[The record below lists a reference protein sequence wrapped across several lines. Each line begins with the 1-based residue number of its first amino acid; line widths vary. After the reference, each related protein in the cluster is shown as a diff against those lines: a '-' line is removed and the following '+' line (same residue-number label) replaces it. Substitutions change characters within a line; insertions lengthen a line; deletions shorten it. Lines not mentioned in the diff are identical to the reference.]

1 MLLSKNRIIRRRAVV
16 GLLLAA
22 SLTLLTLSFRQGSTG
37 VVGEIQRDAVSVT
50 APFAL
55 VAHRVTRPAVDAWN
69 WASGLASARD
79 STEQLKRLRE
89 QYGKTQVELNDA
101 NSEVARLQA
110 LLNFRSTLGQTRSVA
125 GGVETQSP
133 TAYQNTVTIDIG
145 SLDGVAVND
154 PVVAPTDKSG
164 ALIGK
169 VSQVTGGQA
178 VVTLLLDP
186 QNYVTAGVQGEPNA
200 VGLIKKTR
208 GIDIDLF
215 AGQVGILSLELI
227 PNAVR
232 VSEGDIVTT
241 AGFKSSRLASY
252 YPPGIPIGRVT
263 SVSGNDT
270 TGDTK
275 VIQVTPFADFRNITD
290 VLVLEPRR

>member
-37 VVGEIQRDAVSVT
+37 LVGEIQRDAVSIT
-50 APFAL
+50 APFAT
-55 VAHRVTRPAVDAWN
+55 VAHRLTRPAVDAWD
-69 WASGLASARD
+69 WASGLANARD
-79 STEQLKRLRE
+79 STEQLRRLQA
-89 QYGKTQVELNDA
+89 QYGADQVRLQAATD
-101 NSEVARLQA
+101 EVARLKS
-110 LLNFRSTLGQTRSVA
+110 LLHFRSTLGETKSVA
-125 GGVETQSP
+125 GQVLEQSP

-145 SLDGVAVND
+145 SGAGVAVND
-154 PVVAPTDKSG
+154 PVVAPTADSG

-169 VSQVTGGQA
+169 IVQVTGDQA

-186 QNYVTAGVQGEPNA
+186 QTYVTAGVQGEPNA
-200 VGLIKKTR
+200 VGLIK
-208 GIDIDLF
+208 
-215 AGQVGILSLELI
+215 AASGQVGILSLELI

-232 VSEGDIVTT
+232 VSAGDVVTT
-241 AGFKSSRLASY
+241 AGFKTSRLASY

-275 VIQVTPFADFRNITD
+275 VIQVTPFADFRHITD
-290 VLVLEPRR
+290 VLVLEPKR

>member
-22 SLTLLTLSFRQGSTG
+22 SLTLLTLSFREGSSG
-37 VVGEIQRDAVSVT
+37 VVGEIQRNAVSVT
-50 APFAL
+50 APFAT

-69 WASGLASARD
+69 WASGLASARN
-79 STEQLKRLRE
+79 SSEQLTKL
-89 QYGKTQVELNDA
+89 QAKYGKSQVIQNQLAE
-101 NSEVARLQA
+101 EVARLKA
-110 LLNFRSTLGQTRSVA
+110 LLHFKSTLGQTKSVA
-125 GGVETQSP
+125 GQVLEQSP

-145 SLDGVAVND
+145 SSAGVAVND
-154 PVVAPTDKSG
+154 PVVAPTQDSG
-164 ALIGK
+164 ALVGK
-169 VSQVTGGQA
+169 VVQVTGDQA

-200 VGLIKKTR
+200 VGLIK
-208 GIDIDLF
+208 
-215 AGQVGILSLELI
+215 AASGQVGILSLELI

-232 VSEGDIVTT
+232 VQEGDIVTT

-252 YPPGIPIGRVT
+252 YPPGIPIGRVS

>member
-22 SLTLLTLSFRQGSTG
+22 SLTLLTLSFRQESSGF
-37 VVGEIQRDAVSVT
+37 VGEIQHNAVSIT
-50 APFAL
+50 APFAT

-79 STEQLKRLRE
+79 STEQLKRL
-89 QYGKTQVELNDA
+89 QAQFGKTQVALNEKTA
-101 NSEVARLQA
+101 EVARLQA
-110 LLNFRSTLGQTRSVA
+110 LLHFRSTLGETKSVA
-125 GGVETQSP
+125 GQVLEQSP

-145 SLDGVAVND
+145 SAAGVSVND
-154 PVVAPTDKSG
+154 PVVAPTEDSG
-164 ALIGK
+164 ALVGK
-169 VSQVTGGQA
+169 ISHVTDGEA

-200 VGLIKKTR
+200 VGLIK
-208 GIDIDLF
+208 
-215 AGQVGILSLELI
+215 AASGQVGILSLELI

-232 VSEGDIVTT
+232 VTEGDIVTT
-241 AGFKSSRLASY
+241 AGFKSDRLASY

>member
-22 SLTLLTLSFRQGSTG
+22 SLTLLTLSFRQGSSG
-37 VVGEIQRDAVSVT
+37 VVGEIQRDAVTVT
-50 APFAL
+50 APFAT

-79 STEQLKRLRE
+79 STEKLKQLQLR
-89 QYGKTQVELNDA
+89 YGHTQVLYNEQKT
-101 NSEVARLQA
+101 EVARLKA
-110 LLNFRSTLGQTRSVA
+110 LLHFRSTLGQTKSVA
-125 GGVETQSP
+125 GQVLEQSP
-133 TAYQNTVTIDIG
+133 NAFQNTVTIDIG
-145 SLDGVAVND
+145 TSAGVAIND
-154 PVVAPTDKSG
+154 PVVAPTKDSG

-169 VSQVTGGQA
+169 VVQTTSDQA
-178 VVTLLLDP
+178 VIVLLLDP

-200 VGLIKKTR
+200 VGLIK
-208 GIDIDLF
+208 
-215 AGQVGILSLELI
+215 AASGQVGVLSLELI
-227 PNAVR
+227 PNAVH
-232 VSEGDIVTT
+232 VGEGDIVTT
-241 AGFKSSRLASY
+241 AGFKGDRLASY
-252 YPPGIPIGRVT
+252 YPAGIPIGRVS

>member
-200 VGLIKKTR
+200 VGLIK
-208 GIDIDLF
+208 
-215 AGQVGILSLELI
+215 AASGQVGILSLELI

>member
-22 SLTLLTLSFRQGSTG
+22 SLTLLTLSFRQGSSG
-37 VVGEIQRDAVSVT
+37 LVGEIQRDAVSIT
-50 APFAL
+50 APFAT
-55 VAHRVTRPAVDAWN
+55 VARRVTRPAVDAWN

-79 STEQLKRLRE
+79 STEQLKRLQAR
-89 QYGKTQVELNDA
+89 YGKAQVVQNQLTE
-101 NSEVARLQA
+101 EVARLQA
-110 LLNFRSTLGQTRSVA
+110 LLHFRSTLGETRSVA
-125 GGVETQSP
+125 GQVLEQSP

-145 SLDGVAVND
+145 SGAGVAVND
-154 PVVAPTDKSG
+154 PVIAPTDKSG

-169 VSQVTGGQA
+169 VVQVTGDQA

-200 VGLIKKTR
+200 VGLIK
-208 GIDIDLF
+208 
-215 AGQVGILSLELI
+215 AASGQVGILSLELI
-227 PNAVR
+227 PNAVH
-232 VSEGDIVTT
+232 VAEGDIVTT

-252 YPPGIPIGRVT
+252 YPAGIPIGRVT

>member
-1 MLLSKNRIIRRRAVV
+1 MLLSKNRTIRRRAVV

-22 SLTLLTLSFRQGSTG
+22 SLTLLTLSFREGSTG
-37 VVGEIQRDAVSVT
+37 VVGEIQRNAVSVT
-50 APFAL
+50 APFAT
-55 VAHRVTRPAVDAWN
+55 VAHRVTRPGVDAWN

-79 STEQLKRLRE
+79 SSEQLKKLQA
-89 QYGKTQVELNDA
+89 QYGKSQVIQSQLAE
-101 NSEVARLQA
+101 EVARLKA
-110 LLNFRSTLGQTRSVA
+110 LLHFKSTLGQTKSVA
-125 GGVETQSP
+125 GQVLEQSP

-145 SLDGVAVND
+145 STAGVAVND
-154 PVVAPTDKSG
+154 PVVAPTQESG
-164 ALIGK
+164 ALVGK
-169 VSQVTGGQA
+169 VVQVTGDQA

-200 VGLIKKTR
+200 VGLIK
-208 GIDIDLF
+208 
-215 AGQVGILSLELI
+215 AASGQVGILSLELI

-232 VSEGDIVTT
+232 VKEGDIVTT

-252 YPPGIPIGRVT
+252 YPPGIPIGRVS

>member
-22 SLTLLTLSFRQGSTG
+22 SLTLLTLSFREGSSG
-37 VVGEIQRDAVSVT
+37 VVGEIQQNAVSVT
-50 APFAL
+50 APFAT

-79 STEQLKRLRE
+79 STEQLKRL
-89 QYGKTQVELNDA
+89 QAKYGKSQVIQSQLGD
-101 NSEVARLQA
+101 EVAKLKA
-110 LLNFRSTLGQTRSVA
+110 LLHFRSTLGETKSVA
-125 GGVETQSP
+125 GQVLEQSP

-145 SLDGVAVND
+145 SSAGVAVND
-154 PVVAPTDKSG
+154 PVVAPTEESG
-164 ALIGK
+164 ALVGK
-169 VSQVTGGQA
+169 VSHVTGDQA

-200 VGLIKKTR
+200 VGLIK
-208 GIDIDLF
+208 
-215 AGQVGILSLELI
+215 AASGQVGILSLELI

>member
-22 SLTLLTLSFRQGSTG
+22 SLTLLTLSFRQGSSG

-50 APFAL
+50 APFATI
-55 VAHRVTRPAVDAWN
+55 AHRVTRPAVDAWN
-69 WASGLASARD
+69 WGSGLASARD
-79 STEQLKRLRE
+79 STEQLKRLRL
-89 QYGKTQVELNDA
+89 QFGQTQVALNNA
-101 NSEVARLQA
+101 TTEVARLKA
-110 LLNFRSTLGQTRSVA
+110 LLHFRSTLGQTKSVA
-125 GGVETQSP
+125 GQVLEQSP
-133 TAYQNTVTIDIG
+133 TAYQNTITIDIG
-145 SLDGVAVND
+145 SSAGVAVND
-154 PVVAPTDKSG
+154 PVVAPTDESG

-169 VSQVTGGQA
+169 IVQVTGDQA

-200 VGLIKKTR
+200 VGLIK
-208 GIDIDLF
+208 
-215 AGQVGILSLELI
+215 AASGQVGILALELI
-227 PNAVR
+227 PNAVH
-232 VSEGDIVTT
+232 VAEGDIVTT
-241 AGFKSSRLASY
+241 AGFKTSRLASY

-290 VLVLEPRR
+290 VLVLEPKR

>member
-22 SLTLLTLSFRQGSTG
+22 SLTLLTLSFRQGSSG
-37 VVGEIQRDAVSVT
+37 IVGEIQRDAVSVT
-50 APFAL
+50 APFATI
-55 VAHRVTRPAVDAWN
+55 AHRVTRPAVDAWN
-69 WASGLASARD
+69 WGSGLASARD
-79 STEQLKRLRE
+79 STEQLKQLRR
-89 QYGKTQVELNDA
+89 QFGQTQVALNDA
-101 NSEVARLQA
+101 QTEVARLKA
-110 LLNFRSTLGQTRSVA
+110 LLHFRSTLGQTKSVS
-125 GGVETQSP
+125 GQVLEQSP
-133 TAYQNTVTIDIG
+133 TAYQNTITIDIG
-145 SLDGVAVND
+145 TSAGVAVND
-154 PVVAPTDKSG
+154 PVVAPTEDSG

-169 VSQVTGGQA
+169 VVQVTSGQA

-200 VGLIKKTR
+200 VGLIK
-208 GIDIDLF
+208 
-215 AGQVGILSLELI
+215 AASGQVGILSLELI
-227 PNAVR
+227 PNAVH
-232 VSEGDIVTT
+232 VGENDVVTT
-241 AGFKSSRLASY
+241 AGFKTDRLASY

-290 VLVLEPRR
+290 VLVLEPKR

>member
-22 SLTLLTLSFRQGSTG
+22 SLTLLTLSFRQGSSG

-50 APFAL
+50 APFATI
-55 VAHRVTRPAVDAWN
+55 AHRVTRPAVDAWN
-69 WASGLASARD
+69 WGSGLASARD
-79 STEQLKRLRE
+79 STEDLKHLQA
-89 QYGKTQVELNDA
+89 QYGALQVRSQAAAE
-101 NSEVARLQA
+101 EVARLKA
-110 LLNFRSTLGQTRSVA
+110 LLHFRSTLGQTKSVA
-125 GGVETQSP
+125 GQVLEQSP
-133 TAYQNTVTIDIG
+133 TAYQNTITIDIG
-145 SLDGVAVND
+145 TSAGVAVND
-154 PVVAPTDKSG
+154 PVVAPTEDSG

-169 VSQVTGGQA
+169 VVQVTPGQA

-200 VGLIKKTR
+200 VGLIK
-208 GIDIDLF
+208 
-215 AGQVGILSLELI
+215 AASGQVGILSLELI
-227 PNAVR
+227 PNAVH
-232 VSEGDIVTT
+232 VAENDIVTT
-241 AGFKSSRLASY
+241 AGFKTDRLASY
-252 YPPGIPIGRVT
+252 YPPGIPIGQVS

-290 VLVLEPRR
+290 VLVLEPKR

>member
-22 SLTLLTLSFRQGSTG
+22 SLTLLTLSFRQGSSG
-37 VVGEIQRDAVSVT
+37 VVGEIQRDAVTVT
-50 APFAL
+50 APFAT

-79 STEQLKRLRE
+79 STEKLKQLQLK
-89 QYGKTQVELNDA
+89 YGKTQVVVNDLTT
-101 NSEVARLQA
+101 EVGRLRS
-110 LLNFRSTLGQTRSVA
+110 LLHFRSTLGQTKSVA
-125 GGVETQSP
+125 GQVLEQSP

-145 SLDGVAVND
+145 SSAGVAIND
-154 PVVAPTDKSG
+154 PVVAPTEDSG

-169 VSQVTGGQA
+169 VVQTTSDQA

-200 VGLIKKTR
+200 VGLIK
-208 GIDIDLF
+208 
-215 AGQVGILSLELI
+215 AASGQVGILSLELI
-227 PNAVR
+227 PNAVH
-232 VSEGDIVTT
+232 VSENDIVTT
-241 AGFKSSRLASY
+241 AGFKSDRLASY
-252 YPPGIPIGRVT
+252 YPAGIPIGRVT

>member
-22 SLTLLTLSFRQGSTG
+22 SLTLLTLSFRQGSSG
-37 VVGEIQRDAVSVT
+37 FVGEVQRDAVSLT
-50 APFAL
+50 APFAT

-69 WASGLASARD
+69 WASGLASARE
-79 STEQLKRLRE
+79 STEQLKRLQD
-89 QYGKTQVELNDA
+89 QYGALQVRNAAAQE
-101 NSEVARLQA
+101 EVARLKS
-110 LLNFRSTLGQTRSVA
+110 LLDFRSTLGETKSVA
-125 GGVETQSP
+125 GQVLAQSP
-133 TAYQNTVTIDIG
+133 NAYQNTVTIDIG
-145 SLDGVAVND
+145 STAGVAVND
-154 PVVAPTDKSG
+154 PVVAPTEDSG

-169 VSQVTGGQA
+169 VVQVTGGQA

-186 QNYVTAGVQGEPNA
+186 QTYVSAGVQGEPNA
-200 VGLIKKTR
+200 VGVIK
-208 GIDIDLF
+208 
-215 AGQVGILSLELI
+215 AASGQVGILSLELI

-232 VSEGDIVTT
+232 VAVGDVVTT
-241 AGFKSSRLASY
+241 AGFQVKRLASY

-275 VIQVTPFADFRNITD
+275 VIQVTPFADFQNITD
-290 VLVLEPRR
+290 VLVLEPKR

>member
-22 SLTLLTLSFRQGSTG
+22 SLTLLTLSFRQGSSG

-50 APFAL
+50 APFAA

-69 WASGLASARD
+69 WGSGLASARD
-79 STEQLKRLRE
+79 STEELKQLQA
-89 QYGKTQVELNDA
+89 QYGALQVRSQEAAD
-101 NSEVARLQA
+101 EVARLQA
-110 LLNFRSTLGQTRSVA
+110 LLHFRSTLGQTKSVA
-125 GGVETQSP
+125 GQVLEQSP
-133 TAYQNTVTIDIG
+133 TAYQNTITIDIG
-145 SLDGVAVND
+145 TSAGVAVND
-154 PVVAPTDKSG
+154 PVVAPTESSG

-169 VSQVTGGQA
+169 VVQVTPGQA

-186 QNYVTAGVQGEPNA
+186 QNYVTAGVQGERNA
-200 VGLIKKTR
+200 VGLIK
-208 GIDIDLF
+208 
-215 AGQVGILSLELI
+215 AASGQVGILSLELI

-232 VSEGDIVTT
+232 VAENDIVTT
-241 AGFKSSRLASY
+241 AGFKTDRLASY
-252 YPPGIPIGRVT
+252 YPAGIPIGRVS

-275 VIQVTPFADFRNITD
+275 VIQVTPFADFRNITN

>member
-37 VVGEIQRDAVSVT
+37 FVGEIQRDAVSIT
-50 APFAL
+50 APFAT

-79 STEQLKRLRE
+79 SSEQLKKLQQ
-89 QYGKTQVELNDA
+89 QYGKTQVLLNDA
-101 NSEVARLQA
+101 NTENARLRA
-110 LLNFRSTLGQTRSVA
+110 LLHFKSTLGQTKSVA
-125 GGVETQSP
+125 GQVLEQSP

-145 SLDGVAVND
+145 TSAGVAVND
-154 PVVAPTDKSG
+154 PVVAPTEDSG
-164 ALIGK
+164 ALVGK
-169 VSQVTGGQA
+169 ISHVTGDQA

-200 VGLIKKTR
+200 VGLIK
-208 GIDIDLF
+208 
-215 AGQVGILSLELI
+215 AASGQVGILSLELI
-227 PNAVR
+227 PNAVH
-232 VSEGDIVTT
+232 VSENDIVTT

>member
-22 SLTLLTLSFRQGSTG
+22 SLTLLTLSFRQGSSG

-50 APFAL
+50 APFAT

-69 WASGLASARD
+69 WGSGLASAHD
-79 STEQLKRLRE
+79 STEKLKHLQA
-89 QYGKTQVELNDA
+89 QYGALQVQSQQNAE
-101 NSEVARLQA
+101 EVARLKA
-110 LLNFRSTLGQTRSVA
+110 LLHFRSTLGQTKSVA
-125 GGVETQSP
+125 GQVLEQSP
-133 TAYQNTVTIDIG
+133 TAYQNTITIDIG
-145 SLDGVAVND
+145 TSAGVEVND
-154 PVVAPTDKSG
+154 PVVAPTEDSG

-169 VSQVTGGQA
+169 VVQVTSGQA

-200 VGLIKKTR
+200 VGLIK
-208 GIDIDLF
+208 
-215 AGQVGILSLELI
+215 AASGQVGILSLELI
-227 PNAVR
+227 PNAVH
-232 VSEGDIVTT
+232 VGENDVVTT
-241 AGFKSSRLASY
+241 AGFKTDRLASY

-290 VLVLEPRR
+290 VLVLEPKR

>member
-37 VVGEIQRDAVSVT
+37 FVGEIQRNAVSIT
-50 APFAL
+50 APFAT
-55 VAHRVTRPAVDAWN
+55 VAHRVTRPAVDAWS
-69 WASGLASARD
+69 WASGLTSARD
-79 STEQLKRLRE
+79 STERLKRLQD
-89 QYGKTQVELNDA
+89 QYGAQQVRYQAATED
-101 NSEVARLQA
+101 VARLKA
-110 LLNFRSTLGQTRSVA
+110 LLHFRSTLGQTKSVA
-125 GGVETQSP
+125 GQVLSQSP
-133 TAYQNTVTIDIG
+133 NAYQNTVTIDIG
-145 SLDGVAVND
+145 TSAGVAIND
-154 PVVAPTDKSG
+154 PVVAPTRDSG

-169 VSQVTGGQA
+169 VSQVTAGQA

-186 QNYVTAGVQGEPNA
+186 QNYVSAGVQGEPNA
-200 VGLIKKTR
+200 VGLIK
-208 GIDIDLF
+208 
-215 AGQVGILSLELI
+215 AASGQVGILSLELI
-227 PNAVR
+227 PNAVH
-232 VSEGDIVTT
+232 VAAGDVVTT
-241 AGFKSSRLASY
+241 AGFQVKRLASY

-275 VIQVTPFADFRNITD
+275 VIQVTPFADFRYITD

>member
-1 MLLSKNRIIRRRAVV
+1 VL
-16 GLLLAA
+16 
-22 SLTLLTLSFRQGSTG
+22 
-37 VVGEIQRDAVSVT
+37 E
-50 APFAL
+50 
-55 VAHRVTRPAVDAWN
+55 
-69 WASGLASARD
+69 
-79 STEQLKRLRE
+79 
-89 QYGKTQVELNDA
+89 
-101 NSEVARLQA
+101 
-110 LLNFRSTLGQTRSVA
+110 
-125 GGVETQSP
+125 QSP
-133 TAYQNTVTIDIG
+133 TAYQNTITIDIG
-145 SLDGVAVND
+145 SAAGVAVND

-169 VSQVTGGQA
+169 IVQVTGGQA

-200 VGLIKKTR
+200 VGLIK
-208 GIDIDLF
+208 
-215 AGQVGILSLELI
+215 AASGQVGILSLELI
-227 PNAVR
+227 PNAVH

-252 YPPGIPIGRVT
+252 YPAGIPIGRVT

>member
-22 SLTLLTLSFRQGSTG
+22 SLTLLTLSFREGSSG
-37 VVGEIQRDAVSVT
+37 VVGEIQRNAVSVT
-50 APFAL
+50 APFAT

-79 STEQLKRLRE
+79 STEQLKRL
-89 QYGKTQVELNDA
+89 QAQFGKLQVIQNQQAE
-101 NSEVARLQA
+101 EVARLKA
-110 LLNFRSTLGQTRSVA
+110 LLHFKSTLGQTKSVA
-125 GGVETQSP
+125 GQVLEQSP

-145 SLDGVAVND
+145 SSAGVAVND
-154 PVVAPTDKSG
+154 PVVAPTKESG

-169 VSQVTGGQA
+169 VVQVTGDQA

-200 VGLIKKTR
+200 VGLIK
-208 GIDIDLF
+208 
-215 AGQVGILSLELI
+215 AASGQVGILSLELI

-232 VSEGDIVTT
+232 VQEGDIVTT

-275 VIQVTPFADFRNITD
+275 VIQVTPFADFQNITD

>member
-22 SLTLLTLSFRQGSTG
+22 SLTLLTLSFRQGSSG
-37 VVGEIQRDAVSVT
+37 IVGEIQRDAVSVT
-50 APFAL
+50 APFAT

-69 WASGLASARD
+69 WGSGLASARD
-79 STEQLKRLRE
+79 STEKLKQLE
-89 QYGKTQVELNDA
+89 AQYGKTQVLLNDKTG
-101 NSEVARLQA
+101 EVARLRA
-110 LLNFRSTLGQTRSVA
+110 LLHFRSTLGQTKSVA
-125 GGVETQSP
+125 GQVLEQSP
-133 TAYQNTVTIDIG
+133 TAYQNTITIDIG
-145 SLDGVAVND
+145 SAAGVAVND
-154 PVVAPTDKSG
+154 PVVAPTEDSG

-169 VSQVTGGQA
+169 VVQVTGDQA

-200 VGLIKKTR
+200 VGLIK
-208 GIDIDLF
+208 
-215 AGQVGILSLELI
+215 AASGQVGILSLELI
-227 PNAVR
+227 PNAVH
-232 VSEGDIVTT
+232 VSENDIVTT
-241 AGFKSSRLASY
+241 AGFKSNRLASY
-252 YPPGIPIGRVT
+252 FPAGIPIGRVT

>member
-22 SLTLLTLSFRQGSTG
+22 SLTLLTLSFRQGSSG
-37 VVGEIQRDAVSVT
+37 LVGEIQRDAVSIT
-50 APFAL
+50 APFAT

-79 STEQLKRLRE
+79 SSEQLKRLQA
-89 QYGKTQVELNDA
+89 QYGKTQVLLNDA
-101 NSEVARLQA
+101 NSENGRLRA
-110 LLNFRSTLGQTRSVA
+110 LLHFRSTLGETRSVA
-125 GGVETQSP
+125 GQVLEQSP

-145 SLDGVAVND
+145 SAAGVAVND
-154 PVVAPTDKSG
+154 PVIAPTDKSG

-169 VSQVTGGQA
+169 VVQVTGDQA

-200 VGLIKKTR
+200 VGLIK
-208 GIDIDLF
+208 
-215 AGQVGILSLELI
+215 AASGQVGILSLELI
-227 PNAVR
+227 PNAVH
-232 VSEGDIVTT
+232 VAEGDIVTT

-252 YPPGIPIGRVT
+252 YPAGIPIGRVT

>member
-22 SLTLLTLSFRQGSTG
+22 SLTLLTLSFRQGSSG
-37 VVGEIQRDAVSVT
+37 IVGEIQRDAVSVT
-50 APFAL
+50 APFAT
-55 VAHRVTRPAVDAWN
+55 VAHRVTRPAVDGWN

-79 STEQLKRLRE
+79 STEKLK
-89 QYGKTQVELNDA
+89 QVELRYGKAQVLLNDRTA
-101 NSEVARLQA
+101 EVAKLRA
-110 LLNFRSTLGQTRSVA
+110 LLHFRSTLGQTKSVA
-125 GGVETQSP
+125 GQVLEQSP

-145 SLDGVAVND
+145 SSAGVAVND
-154 PVVAPTDKSG
+154 PVVAPTEDSG

-169 VSQVTGGQA
+169 VVQVTGDQA

-200 VGLIKKTR
+200 VGLIK
-208 GIDIDLF
+208 
-215 AGQVGILSLELI
+215 AASGQVGILSLELI
-227 PNAVR
+227 PNAVH
-232 VSEGDIVTT
+232 VSENDIVTT
-241 AGFKSSRLASY
+241 AGFKSDRLASY
-252 YPPGIPIGRVT
+252 YPAGIPIGRVT

>member
-22 SLTLLTLSFRQGSTG
+22 SLTLLTLSFRQGSSG
-37 VVGEIQRDAVSVT
+37 LVGEIQRDAVSIT
-50 APFAL
+50 APFAT

-79 STEQLKRLRE
+79 STEQLKRLQA
-89 QYGKTQVELNDA
+89 QYGKTQVLLNEQTA
-101 NSEVARLQA
+101 EVARLQA
-110 LLNFRSTLGQTRSVA
+110 LLHFRSTIGETKSVA
-125 GGVETQSP
+125 GQVLEQSP

-145 SLDGVAVND
+145 SAAGVAVND
-154 PVVAPTDKSG
+154 PVIAPTKDSG

-169 VSQVTGGQA
+169 VVQVTGDQA

-200 VGLIKKTR
+200 VGLIK
-208 GIDIDLF
+208 
-215 AGQVGILSLELI
+215 AASGQVGILSLELI
-227 PNAVR
+227 PNAVH
-232 VSEGDIVTT
+232 VGEGDIVTT

-252 YPPGIPIGRVT
+252 YPAGIPIGRVT

>member
-37 VVGEIQRDAVSVT
+37 VVGEIQRDAVSIT
-50 APFAL
+50 APFAT

-69 WASGLASARD
+69 WTSGLASARD

-89 QYGKTQVELNDA
+89 QYGKSQVAVNDYTA
-101 NSEVARLQA
+101 EVDRLQA
-110 LLNFRSTLGQTRSVA
+110 LLNFRSTLGQTKSVA
-125 GGVETQSP
+125 GQVLEQSP
-133 TAYQNTVTIDIG
+133 TAYQNTITIDIG
-145 SLDGVAVND
+145 SSAGVAVND

-169 VSQVTGGQA
+169 IVQVTGGQA

-200 VGLIKKTR
+200 VGLIK
-208 GIDIDLF
+208 
-215 AGQVGILSLELI
+215 AASGQVGILSLELI
-227 PNAVR
+227 PNAVH

-252 YPPGIPIGRVT
+252 YPAGIPIGRVT

-290 VLVLEPRR
+290 VLVLEPKR

>member
-22 SLTLLTLSFRQGSTG
+22 SLTLLTLSFRQGSSG
-37 VVGEIQRDAVSVT
+37 LVGEIQRDAVSIT
-50 APFAL
+50 APFAT

-79 STEQLKRLRE
+79 STEQLKRLQA
-89 QYGKTQVELNDA
+89 QYGKTQVLLNEKT
-101 NSEVARLQA
+101 SEVDRLQA
-110 LLNFRSTLGQTRSVA
+110 LLHFRSTLGETRSVA
-125 GGVETQSP
+125 GSVLEQSP

-145 SLDGVAVND
+145 SAAGVAVND
-154 PVVAPTDKSG
+154 PVIAPTKDSG

-169 VSQVTGGQA
+169 VVQVTGDQA

-200 VGLIKKTR
+200 VGLIK
-208 GIDIDLF
+208 
-215 AGQVGILSLELI
+215 AASGQVGILSLELI
-227 PNAVR
+227 PNAVH
-232 VSEGDIVTT
+232 VAEGDIVTT

-252 YPPGIPIGRVT
+252 YPAGIPIGRVT

>member
-22 SLTLLTLSFRQGSTG
+22 SLTLLTLSFRQGSSG
-37 VVGEIQRDAVSVT
+37 LVGEIQRDAVSIT
-50 APFAL
+50 APFAT

-79 STEQLKRLRE
+79 SSEQLKRLQA
-89 QYGKTQVELNDA
+89 QYGKTQVLLNDA
-101 NSEVARLQA
+101 NSENGRLRA
-110 LLNFRSTLGQTRSVA
+110 LLHFRSTLGETRSVA
-125 GGVETQSP
+125 GQVLEQSP

-145 SLDGVAVND
+145 SAAGVAVND
-154 PVVAPTDKSG
+154 PVIAPTDKSG

-169 VSQVTGGQA
+169 VVQVTGDQA

-186 QNYVTAGVQGEPNA
+186 QNYVTAGVEGEPNA
-200 VGLIKKTR
+200 VGLIK
-208 GIDIDLF
+208 
-215 AGQVGILSLELI
+215 AASGQVGILSLELI
-227 PNAVR
+227 PNAVH
-232 VSEGDIVTT
+232 VAEGDIVTT

-252 YPPGIPIGRVT
+252 YPAGIPIGRVT

>member
-22 SLTLLTLSFRQGSTG
+22 SLTLLTLSFRQGSSG
-37 VVGEIQRDAVSVT
+37 VVGEIQRDAVSIT
-50 APFAL
+50 APFAT

-69 WASGLASARD
+69 WASSLASARD
-79 STEQLKRLRE
+79 SSEQLKQLQAR
-89 QYGKTQVELNDA
+89 YGAQQVRYNAAAE
-101 NSEVARLQA
+101 EVARLKA
-110 LLNFRSTLGQTRSVA
+110 LLDFRSTLGQTKSVA
-125 GGVETQSP
+125 GQVLEQSP
-133 TAYQNTVTIDIG
+133 NAYQNTVTIDIG
-145 SLDGVAVND
+145 TSAGVSVND
-154 PVVAPTDKSG
+154 PVVAPTQDSG

-169 VSQVTGGQA
+169 VVQTTSDQA

-186 QNYVTAGVQGEPNA
+186 QNYVSAGVQGEPNA
-200 VGLIKKTR
+200 VGLIK
-208 GIDIDLF
+208 
-215 AGQVGILSLELI
+215 AASGQVGILSLELI

-232 VSEGDIVTT
+232 VAEGDIVTT
-241 AGFKSSRLASY
+241 AGFKIQRLASY
-252 YPPGIPIGRVT
+252 YPAGIPIGRVT

>member
-22 SLTLLTLSFRQGSTG
+22 SLTLLTLSFRQGSSG

-50 APFAL
+50 APFAT

-69 WASGLASARD
+69 WGSGLAGAHN
-79 STEQLKRLRE
+79 STEKLKHLQA
-89 QYGKTQVELNDA
+89 QYGALQVQSQQNAE
-101 NSEVARLQA
+101 EVARLKA
-110 LLNFRSTLGQTRSVA
+110 LLHFRSTLGQTKSVA
-125 GGVETQSP
+125 GQVLEQSP
-133 TAYQNTVTIDIG
+133 TAYQNTITIDIG
-145 SLDGVAVND
+145 TSAGVEVND
-154 PVVAPTDKSG
+154 PVVAPTEDSG

-169 VSQVTGGQA
+169 VVQVTSGQA

-200 VGLIKKTR
+200 VGLIK
-208 GIDIDLF
+208 
-215 AGQVGILSLELI
+215 AASGQVGILSLELI
-227 PNAVR
+227 PNAVH
-232 VSEGDIVTT
+232 VGENDVVTT
-241 AGFKSSRLASY
+241 AGFKTDRLASY

-290 VLVLEPRR
+290 VLVLEPKR

>member
-22 SLTLLTLSFRQGSTG
+22 SLTLLTLSFREGSTG
-37 VVGEIQRDAVSVT
+37 VVGEIQRNAVSVT
-50 APFAL
+50 APFAT
-55 VAHRVTRPAVDAWN
+55 VAHRVTRPGVDAWN

-79 STEQLKRLRE
+79 SSEQLKKLQA
-89 QYGKTQVELNDA
+89 QYGKSQVIQSQLAE
-101 NSEVARLQA
+101 EVARLKA
-110 LLNFRSTLGQTRSVA
+110 LLHFKSTLGQTKSVA
-125 GGVETQSP
+125 GQVLEQSP

-145 SLDGVAVND
+145 STAGVAVND
-154 PVVAPTDKSG
+154 PVVAPTQESG
-164 ALIGK
+164 ALVGK
-169 VSQVTGGQA
+169 VVQVTGDQA

-200 VGLIKKTR
+200 VGLIK
-208 GIDIDLF
+208 
-215 AGQVGILSLELI
+215 AASGQVGILSLELI

-232 VSEGDIVTT
+232 VKEGDIVTT

-252 YPPGIPIGRVT
+252 YPPGIPIGRVS